1 MSIAAVIALNRFG
14 LGARPGDIAQVTAD
28 PRGWL
33 TDQIRRSVPLPEVM
47 RELPDSNSARA
58 LYRTTRMERKNA
70 KQNNISLESDGIR
83 KLAVSEV
90 GARLEAA
97 ITTELPLYE
106 RLVIFWA
113 NHFTVSARKV
123 RSAPMVGSYEREAI
137 RPHVFGTFRDLV
149 RAAALHP
156 AMLLYLDN
164 QASIGPNS
172 AAVLRAA
179 QSGEGGLD
187 MGKAGAMTCLNENLA
202 REIMELHTL
211 GVNGGYTQPDV
222 TNFAKV
228 LTDWSVRPP
237 EANAAATF
245 FPERHEPGDRV
256 ILGKLFVDAGRDQAL
271 AVLDYLATHPAT
283 ARHVATKLARHFIS
297 DHPPEAAVAALVAA
311 FLKTGGDLA
320 QVTRTLIGLNEPWQ
334 AAFAKF
340 KRPDEYLIS
349 IGRAMGDTGIAE
361 QHAIPSLIAM
371 GMRPFS
377 AASPQGWPDTEAEWA
392 GADAV
397 WKRIEWA
404 SIYANRRGRSVDARQ
419 LMAQVLGPAVSGKT
433 RSVIEA
439 ADSPAQGLTL
449 LFTSPEFLRR

>member
-33 TDQIRRSVPLPEVM
+33 ADQIRRSVPLPEVM

-58 LYRTTRMERKNA
+58 LYRTIRMERKNA
-70 KQNNISLESDGIR
+70 KQNNTSIESDGMR

-106 RLVIFWA
+106 RLAIFWA
-113 NHFTVSARKV
+113 NHFTVSARKGP
-123 RSAPMVGSYEREAI
+123 SAPMVGSYEREAI

-179 QSGEGGLD
+179 QSGDGGVE
-187 MGKAGAMTCLNENLA
+187 MGKARALTGLNENLA

-211 GVNGGYTQPDV
+211 GVNGGYTQADV

-245 FPERHEPGDRV
+245 FPERHESGDRV
-256 ILGKLFVDAGRDQAL
+256 HPGKAVCRCRAASGACRSRLPGDASGDGAPCRHKTGPPFHLG
-271 AVLDYLATHPAT
+271 PAT
-283 ARHVATKLARHFIS
+283 RNGRRRAGQRVFENGRGSGAG
-297 DHPPEAAVAALVAA
+297 HPHPDRPGRAVAASLY
-311 FLKTGGDLA
+311 
-320 QVTRTLIGLNEPWQ
+320 QVQ
-334 AAFAKF
+334 A
-340 KRPDEYLIS
+340 P
-349 IGRAMGDTGIAE
+349 G
-361 QHAIPSLIAM
+361 
-371 GMRPFS
+371 
-377 AASPQGWPDTEAEWA
+377 
-392 GADAV
+392 
-397 WKRIEWA
+397 
-404 SIYANRRGRSVDARQ
+404 
-419 LMAQVLGPAVSGKT
+419 
-433 RSVIEA
+433 
-439 ADSPAQGLTL
+439 
-449 LFTSPEFLRR
+449 